1 MQEKHA
7 GLYCL
12 NKQCPAFGQKTVAC
26 CEGGAC

>member
-1 MQEKHA
+1 MIEKHG

-12 NKQCPAFGQKTVAC
+12 NKYCAGFGNKTVAC